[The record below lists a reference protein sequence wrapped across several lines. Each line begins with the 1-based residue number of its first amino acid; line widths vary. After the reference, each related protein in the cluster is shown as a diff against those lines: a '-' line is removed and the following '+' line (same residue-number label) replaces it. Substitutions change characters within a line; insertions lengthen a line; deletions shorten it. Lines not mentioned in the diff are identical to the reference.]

1 MRRIQR
7 QTKIRICLIGVILCM
22 VMSMS
27 IGLSAY
33 AMGRQVYDD
42 AGLFSE
48 EEVTEL
54 TKAVDEAESETGWDL
69 MLLTVDDASVVST
82 QDYAEEKLNEYAESD
97 NGIAYVLDMNARVFY
112 IATAGETYEYIVDTR
127 LNKMLDHATE
137 YAGSGDYKQAMLA
150 MLEDTIT
157 YYQDGKP
164 DNLAIYD
171 EDKGIYYQNGENSS
185 APHLSRGE
193 LLIAVLAGAAAC
205 LVFCLFITGK
215 YRLKFGR
222 YHYNAREHGTVN
234 LHRNEDHFVRQ
245 FVTRRKIPKDD
256 PPAKGGGTS
265 SVHQGAGGRT
275 FGGGGRGF

>member
-1 MRRIQR
+1 MRIIQR
-7 QTKIRICLIGVILCM
+7 KTKYLVWLAGMLL
-22 VMSMS
+22 S
-27 IGLSAY
+27 IAMFMAGSLSAY

-54 TKAVDEAESETGWDL
+54 TEAVDEAENETGWDL

-82 QDYAEEKLNEYAESD
+82 QDYAEEKFNEYTESD
-97 NGIAYVLDMNARVFY
+97 DGIAYVLDMNARVFY

-137 YAGSGDYKQAMLA
+137 YAGSGDYEQAMIA
-150 MLEDTIT
+150 MLEDTVI

-171 EDKGIYYQNGENSS
+171 EDNGIYYRNGENGSER
-185 APHLSRGE
+185 HLSSME
-193 LLIAVLAGAAAC
+193 LLVAALVGIAAG

-222 YHYNAREHGTVN
+222 YHYNAREHGTVD

-245 FVTRRKIPKDD
+245 FITRRKIPKND
-256 PPAKGGGTS
+256 PPSGGGGTS